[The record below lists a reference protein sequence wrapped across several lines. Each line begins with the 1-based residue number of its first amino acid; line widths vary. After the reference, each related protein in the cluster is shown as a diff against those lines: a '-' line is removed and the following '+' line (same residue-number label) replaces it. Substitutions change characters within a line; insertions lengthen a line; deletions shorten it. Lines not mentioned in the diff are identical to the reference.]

1 MCGEDSLVY
10 IFTHFVSITCEQ
22 YTCPAYF
29 QVHICVKNL
38 VGVCVSRLYVFL
50 YYKCLSQRGVETI
63 CVFVRV
69 LVQKRPAEAHSL
81 FRISEERRMGLPRI
95 RKRRS
100 VQRQRCVGQGRA
112 RV

>member
-50 YYKCLSQRGVETI
+50 YYKCLSQREYIGIEFYI
-63 CVFVRV
+63 GIEYLCVCTCACP
-69 LVQKRPAEAHSL
+69 KEASRSTL
-81 FRISEERRMGLPRI
+81 FI
-95 RKRRS
+95 
-100 VQRQRCVGQGRA
+100 
-112 RV
+112 